1 MSYDD
6 HLFVTLRL
14 AGMEEA
20 ALVELL
26 ALYFRD
32 VFGVD
37 VDATPLRLRM
47 EAL

>member
-1 MSYDD
+1 MSHDD
-6 HLFVTLRL
+6 HLFVTFRL

-32 VFGVD
+32 GLGVD
-37 VDATPLRLRM
+37 VDATPLRLRL